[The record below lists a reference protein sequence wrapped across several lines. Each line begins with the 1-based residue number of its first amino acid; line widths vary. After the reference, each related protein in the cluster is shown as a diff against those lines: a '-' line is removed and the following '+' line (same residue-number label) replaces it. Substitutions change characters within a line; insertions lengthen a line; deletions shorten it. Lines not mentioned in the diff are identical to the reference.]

1 MNVALLQNL
10 VDYGIMG
17 LLGLLSILSV
27 WLFIERKLF
36 YRSLDLSAYTSK
48 KRFEIAITKHLT
60 TIATIA
66 SNAPYIGLLGTVLAI
81 MITFFTMQEAGMDA
95 AKITAALALALKTT
109 AAGLLVAIL
118 SIVFYNTLVRD
129 TERLLVEY
137 EER

>member
-1 MNVALLQNL
+1 MNITLLQNL
-10 VDYGIMG
+10 VDYGIIG
-17 LLGLLSILSV
+17 LLFLLSILSV

-36 YRSLDLSAYTSK
+36 YRSLDFTAYKSK
-48 KRFEIAITKHLT
+48 KKFEIALTKNLT

-66 SNAPYIGLLGTVLAI
+66 SNAPYIGLLGTVVAI
-81 MITFFTMQEAGMDA
+81 MITFFTMGEAGMDA

-109 AAGLLVAIL
+109 AAGLVVAII
-118 SIVFYNTLVRD
+118 SIVFYNILARD